1 LISAFGPV
9 PSRRLGQSLGI
20 NIVPAKTCSY
30 GCVYCQVGRT
40 NAMQIRRQFF
50 YDPEQVYEVVRNKV
64 EQTRAEGEHIDYL
77 SFVPD
82 GEATLDVNLGRE
94 IDLLRDLDI
103 DIAVITN
110 ASIIDDPDV
119 QHELARADV
128 VSLKVDAVRER
139 AWRAV
144 DRPHGRLQLDTIL
157 EGMLEFS
164 KRYQG
169 RLLTET
175 LLVRGANDGIDDVTA
190 TAEFIA
196 QLGPD
201 TAFLSI
207 PTRPPS
213 EDWVRAP
220 DEETMNLAYQVFAD
234 RVKVVECLLG
244 IEDGS
249 FGYSG
254 DVEEDIL
261 GVTAVHP
268 MPEASL
274 LELLEKAGAEWSVV
288 DRMLDEEK
296 IVRLNY
302 NDGTFY
308 FRKLPKVKRELG

>member
-1 LISAFGPV
+1 
-9 PSRRLGQSLGI
+9 LGQSLGI

-40 NAMQIRRQFF
+40 NVMQVRRQFF
-50 YDPEQVYEVVRNKV
+50 YDPEQVYDVVRTKV
-64 EQTRAEGEHIDYL
+64 EQTRAKGENIDYL

-94 IDLLRDLDI
+94 IELLRDLDI

-144 DRPHGRLQLDTIL
+144 DRPHGRLQLDSIL
-157 EGMLEFS
+157 EGMLEFA
-164 KRYQG
+164 KRFEG

-175 LLVRGANDGIDDVTA
+175 LLVHGANDGIDDVTA

-196 QLGPD
+196 QLEPD

-213 EDWVRAP
+213 EDWVRPP
-220 DEETMNLAYQVFAD
+220 DEESMNRAYQVFAD
-234 RVKVVECLLG
+234 RIEVVECLLG
-244 IEDGS
+244 VEDGS

-254 DVEEDIL
+254 DVEADIL

-274 LELLEKAGAEWSVV
+274 RELLEKAGAEWAVV
-288 DRMLDEEK
+288 ERLLTEEQ
-296 IVRLNY
+296 IVKLNY